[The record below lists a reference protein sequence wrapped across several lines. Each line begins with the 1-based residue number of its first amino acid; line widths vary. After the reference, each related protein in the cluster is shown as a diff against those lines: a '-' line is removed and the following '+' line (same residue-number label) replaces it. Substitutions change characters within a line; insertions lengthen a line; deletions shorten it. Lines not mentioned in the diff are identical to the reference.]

1 MLFLLTEPSR
11 WRKLASVGPFLG
23 DLAYPI
29 FLVHWIVG
37 SVVAVEFFEL
47 DPISLSRPRIAAFH
61 LGNLCRAR
69 RGWRYLNRATSVQ
82 SQRRRPPFGKGRAF
96 KSALGLSGPYSH
108 ADVVAAFRRKA
119 HDCHPDKGGSPAD
132 FQRLVAA
139 KDRALSMWQLRN
151 K

>member
-1 MLFLLTEPSR
+1 MRPGLH
-11 WRKLASVGPFLG
+11 V
-23 DLAYPI
+23 DAYRTQNGLWTGCVRSDGFGKPTYI
-29 FLVHWIVG
+29 
-37 SVVAVEFFEL
+37 
-47 DPISLSRPRIAAFH
+47 RPRKGFPSEAAA
-61 LGNLCRAR
+61 RAYGER
-69 RGWRYLNRATSVQ
+69 VLSALRAEAERYKRDRAQDETAEANERYVNE
-82 SQRRRPPFGKGRAF
+82 RYGRPIPDNTAIE
-96 KSALGLSGPYSH
+96 ALGLSGPYSH